1 MFESV
6 YCWTT
11 GPCYETPLETAF
23 LRSVGGGAFGMS
35 TVPEIIASAQLGL
48 DCVVLTMITNLAAGL
63 QGPLSHV
70 EVFEEAKKAGPRLAA
85 LIKEIVLKID
95 SSRPNNVKIRDE
107 VINDVAFESFP
118 F

>member
-1 MFESV
+1 
-6 YCWTT
+6 
-11 GPCYETPLETAF
+11 
-23 LRSVGGGAFGMS
+23 
-35 TVPEIIASAQLGL
+35 
-48 DCVVLTMITNLAAGL
+48 MITNLAAGL

-95 SSRPNNVKIRDE
+95 STWPNNVKIRDE

-118 F
+118 FWLENVQKLNLNREEIKEWVKPAGDFWDMSNLGENPVSDVYWFMAKGAAHNVAS

>member
-1 MFESV
+1 
-6 YCWTT
+6 
-11 GPCYETPLETAF
+11 
-23 LRSVGGGAFGMS
+23 MS

-95 SSRPNNVKIRDE
+95 SSRPSNVRIKDE
-107 VINDVAFESFP
+107 VSNDGAFESFP
-118 F
+118 FK